1 MSICNLK
8 ITNALI
14 VHTHP
19 SPNSQTERIYQGQLL
34 EETKAS
40 HAEEVRQ
47 FEAHADRLQQEKN
60 EWQSRN
66 PRGGTHGSYDQLQR
80 QLMAAEQQGRQMAQ
94 ELQETALNLNKVK
107 LDATDAVRK
116 NMSLQ
121 EEMVALRSKLLQ
133 QQQQQSAA
141 ANVEAL
147 HQQHQQ
153 QRFELMEQL
162 RAKDAAVS
170 EQRREASRVAQSLHD
185 RVLTLER
192 LAAHA
197 DGWALRDGLRVET
210 AALGLELRH
219 WMEKMD
225 RRGTSDSGV
234 PSQYD
239 TPYPSSSSFS
249 RYEHHQAF
257 PPAFSSPLPLAAPQA
272 AAAVVEG
279 RLSGMNECLR
289 QENIELKGMFH
300 FVLRGW
306 HGRCIFGI
314 APRSYQRLTHP
325 LLLNQNRET
334 AQPRVPRRRQGFGR
348 DGAFGHQPPAAAA
361 AGRQL

>member
-1 MSICNLK
+1 
-8 ITNALI
+8 
-14 VHTHP
+14 
-19 SPNSQTERIYQGQLL
+19 
-34 EETKAS
+34 
-40 HAEEVRQ
+40 
-47 FEAHADRLQQEKN
+47 
-60 EWQSRN
+60 
-66 PRGGTHGSYDQLQR
+66 
-80 QLMAAEQQGRQMAQ
+80 MAQ
-94 ELQETALNLNKVK
+94 ELEETALNLDKVK
-107 LDATDAVRK
+107 LDAADATRK
-116 NMSLQ
+116 NMNLQ
-121 EEMVALRSKLLQ
+121 EEMVALRSKLLH

-210 AALGLELRH
+210 AALGLELRR

-225 RRGTSDSGV
+225 RRGTSDSNV
-234 PSQYD
+234 PSPYD

-249 RYEHHQAF
+249 RYEHHQAAF
-257 PPAFSSPLPLAAPQA
+257 PPPFSSPLPPAAPQA

-289 QENIELKGMFH
+289 QENIELKGMF
-300 FVLRGW
+300 FPPVSGW
-306 HGRCIFGI
+306 HGRFILGI
-314 APRSYQRLTHP
+314 APRSR
-325 LLLNQNRET
+325 
-334 AQPRVPRRRQGFGR
+334 
-348 DGAFGHQPPAAAA
+348 
-361 AGRQL
+361 